1 MVRISRYILVLA
13 AVIGLAVAMP
23 NLYWT
28 IMEKPVNSPF
38 VMYSCVEN
46 TFMIQ
51 HTTPT
56 LVREDL
62 KGNKYSREDYEQKL
76 PLMYNMQLTSN
87 GTMPD
92 SINGVAMEMRVL
104 RKARSSY
111 KYQPKSMDSPQPG
124 IYPLFE
130 SQSGRVN
137 LEMPNDFF
145 RIRNR
150 IEFIDAA
157 SNKVDEEKSTT
168 FTAALTKRGFNF
180 PALLIA
186 GLPTTRKSCDEGYL
200 VTDANNQLFHL
211 KMEKGKPYVKN
222 VKLPSNLTFKW
233 IECVDFANKL
243 YYAYLI
249 SATNEIYVLFQDTY
263 ELLKLPVSG
272 FHPEVDVL
280 KIMGDLFH
288 YNVILEGDSY
298 LRAVVLDSKFNNV
311 DEYSEKWEDKYH
323 RKEGKIFDFLF
334 PFELTL
340 KSETSRY
347 LDFRMNHSS
356 GYYWL
361 LLSMLLVGLE
371 VYWIRR
377 MKNKI
382 TDHLLDLGIIVVT
395 GIFGFIAVNIFQNK
409 FFK

>member
-1 MVRISRYILVLA
+1 LA

-62 KGNKYSREDYEQKL
+62 KGNKYSREEYEQKL

-263 ELLKLPVSG
+263 ELLKLPVAG
-272 FHPEVDVL
+272 FNPEVDVL

-298 LRAVVLDSKFNNV
+298 LKAVVLDSKFNKV

>member
-38 VMYSCVEN
+38 VMYSCVDN

-62 KGNKYSREDYEQKL
+62 KGNKYTREEYEQKL
-76 PLMYNMQLTSN
+76 PLMYNVQLSSN

-92 SINGVAMEMRVL
+92 SINGVAMDMRVL
-104 RKARSSY
+104 RKARSNY

-150 IEFIDAA
+150 IEFIEAT
-157 SNKVDEEKSTT
+157 SNKVDEEKSSI
-168 FTAALTKRGFNF
+168 FTAALTKRGFTF

-222 VKLPSNLTFKW
+222 VKLPENLSFKW

-272 FHPEVDVL
+272 FNPEVDVL
-280 KIMGDLFH
+280 KILGDLFH
-288 YNVILEGDSY
+288 YNVIIEGDSY
-298 LRAVVLDSKFNNV
+298 LKAVVLDSKFSKV

-323 RKEGKIFDFLF
+323 RKEGKIFDFIF

-340 KSETSRY
+340 KSETSRFI
-347 LDFRMNHSS
+347 DFRLNHSS

-395 GIFGFIAVNIFQNK
+395 GIFGFISVNIFQNK